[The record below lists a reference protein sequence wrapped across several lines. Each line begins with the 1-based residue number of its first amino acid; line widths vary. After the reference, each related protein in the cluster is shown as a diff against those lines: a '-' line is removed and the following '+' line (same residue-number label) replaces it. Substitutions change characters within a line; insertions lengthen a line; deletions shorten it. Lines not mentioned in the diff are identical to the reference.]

1 MGEIHHL
8 ISELE
13 PLIREYGAVAVMA
26 IILLEA
32 LGAPVPGE
40 SLLIF
45 ASALAARGE
54 LHWPT
59 LYLAAWAGAVIGDNL
74 AFAVGRYAGRTL
86 ILRYGARIG
95 LRPERLDKVESVY
108 ATYGPITVVFARFVA
123 FLRQLNGPVAGVLN
137 MAWGRFVLLEMLGA
151 AMWVAVW
158 MLFGHYVGEH
168 AATLMKLAHKIW
180 PAALVVAG
188 LVVVGAFAVRA
199 RTRQRS
205 G

>member
-8 ISELE
+8 IRELE
-13 PLIREYGAVAVMA
+13 PAIREYGAAAVMV
-26 IILLEA
+26 IIMLEA
-32 LGAPVPGE
+32 LGAPAPGE
-40 SLLIF
+40 TLLIF

-86 ILRYGARIG
+86 LLRYGARIG
-95 LRPERLDKVESVY
+95 LRPERLGKVESIY

-137 MAWGRFVLLEMLGA
+137 TAWSRFVLLDMLGA

-168 AATLMKLAHKIW
+168 AEALIRLARKFW
-180 PAALVVAG
+180 PAALIIAG
-188 LVVVGAFAVRA
+188 LVVIGVLAVRA
-199 RTRQRS
+199 WMRQRS